1 MPKSDQPRE
10 RLVRFGEQVLSTPE
24 LLSIAIKNGTKG
36 ENALRLAER
45 LLVTFGGLPGLTQAS
60 IAELTNIK
68 GIGSDKAARIYA
80 SFELG
85 RRLSATSPEERFK
98 ITTPSEAALF
108 LMPDMSNL
116 EEEHL
121 NAVLLDTRNGVLGV
135 HTIPIKRF
143 NISSVSVRDVF
154 RPAIK
159 ANAAALILAH
169 NHLSDSADPSQN
181 DIRLAKELIEAG
193 ELFNISII
201 DHIIIAKQKY
211 VSLKERGG
219 IFDMG

>member
-1 MPKSDQPRE
+1 MPKSERPRE
-10 RLVRFGEQVLSTPE
+10 RLTRFGEQVLSTPE

-60 IAELTNIK
+60 ITELTNIK
-68 GIGSDKAARIYA
+68 GIGPEKAARIRA
-80 SFELG
+80 SIELG
-85 RRLSATSPEERFK
+85 RRLSTTTREERLK
-98 ITTPSEAALF
+98 ITSPSEAALF
-108 LMPDMSNL
+108 LMPEMSKL

-121 NAVLLDTRNGVLGV
+121 NAILLDTRNGVLGV
-135 HTIPIKRF
+135 HTTPIKYF
-143 NISSVSVRDVF
+143 NISSVRVRDIF

-159 ANAAALILAH
+159 ANAAAFILAH
-169 NHLSDSADPSQN
+169 NHLSDSADPSQS
-181 DIRLAKELIEAG
+181 DIRLAKAFIEAG